1 MAKKYSRLLYFC
13 SLGHHLL
20 HPQNFD
26 RYIFIKSFN
35 LQMIFLV
42 NVIVENVILG
52 KESFLF
58 FEQFYFLKYVN
69 HQSGKTVKKFSCA
82 IIYYYREKYRKPF
95 YKKQPL
101 CKIICTRMS
110 KFLMHTYPP
119 PLNIN
124 M

>member
-1 MAKKYSRLLYFC
+1 MT
-13 SLGHHLL
+13 
-20 HPQNFD
+20 
-26 RYIFIKSFN
+26 
-35 LQMIFLV
+35 FLV

-101 CKIICTRMS
+101 CKIICTSRS
-110 KFLMHTYPP
+110 KFLTH
-119 PLNIN
+119 PLSCLIILNNYNSNWKKLLGFRKVARFQKMEQNYFPLFPLDIIYF
-124 M
+124 